1 MSWLRRRAAAGNQTG
16 ERRVRG
22 RLFLKYVAFFVTVVC
37 LALLCNDLFQL
48 RFSIRDYT
56 AMSIRIQQ
64 GQADA
69 AAAKI
74 GQFVTGI
81 EGQLGWIANMA
92 WDDSDLDDWRFDVAR
107 LLHQEPPIM
116 EFAKIDGSGRE
127 RLRVSRFAPEVAGSL
142 ADRSKDPA
150 FVKAVSDKVYYGPV
164 DFRVGSEPYMTLS
177 LAGVRREAGV
187 SVVSVNLK
195 FIQDVMAQLNLGRAG
210 RAYVVDSSGRLIAHS
225 DMTMVLSRADFSKL
239 RQVRAALSGKPAVP
253 SDDQTTD
260 INGAPVLAG
269 YAVIAPLGW
278 RVFVET
284 PVDEALAPL
293 HAALLRT
300 GFVLVAALILASLA
314 GLLLARRMV
323 VPIRALVAGAA
334 RIGSGDLTQRLSIK
348 SGDEFE
354 ILGAQFNS
362 MATQL
367 QESYATLEGKVDER
381 TRELEL
387 ANLAKSRFIAVAS
400 HDLRQPLHALGLFV
414 GQLRGHVPS
423 SEGRR
428 LVERIDGAVV
438 NMNELFAALLDI
450 SKLDAGVLVPDV
462 TEFPLQHLLAR
473 MDATFAAAA
482 RARGLS
488 LRVVPSSLFVRSD
501 IILLERILQNL
512 VSNAVRFAAAGGVVI
527 GARRRGGEL
536 RIDVCDSGPGI
547 PKDRQRDVFSEFSQ
561 VEGPHQDRQRGLG
574 LGLAIVDRLCRLLG
588 HRVELEST
596 PGRGSRFSILGAAG
610 VAPGRTGAA
619 ARRAGVE
626 PRSGGRQARAGDRR
640 RRHESRRPGRPAGK
654 LGLPRRHRQQLR
666 AGARSPRGGAARPGH
681 RYLRLSTGG
690 WHHRRPGDRAAARPL
705 WPVGARI
712 PNERRHLVGAVA
724 RGEGLGLSTAAQAGA
739 ADEAAPDAQSVAEE
753 PDRRRRRLIAGGSAR
768 RRWRSAAVPSRGPVP
783 SSRLRCGWLRSRP

>member
-1 MSWLRRRAAAGNQTG
+1 VSWLRRGGAAGNQAG
-16 ERRVRG
+16 GQHRFRG

-74 GQFVTGI
+74 GQFVTEI

-92 WDDSDLDDWRFDVAR
+92 WDDTDLDDWRFNVAR
-107 LLHQEPPIM
+107 LLHQEPPVM
-116 EFAKIDGSGRE
+116 EFAKIDALGRE

-142 ADRSKDPA
+142 ADRSADPA

-195 FIQDVMAQLNLGRAG
+195 FIQDVMAQLNLGNAG
-210 RAYVVDSSGRLIAHS
+210 RAYVVDAGGRLIAHS

-239 RQVRAALSGKPAVP
+239 RQVRAALAGQPAAR
-253 SDDQTTD
+253 SEEQATTED

-278 RVFVET
+278 RVLVES
-284 PVDEALAPL
+284 PVEEALAPL

-314 GLLLARRMV
+314 GLFLAHRMV

-334 RIGSGDLTQRLSIK
+334 RIGSGDLSQRLSIK

-354 ILGAQFNS
+354 VLGAQFNS

-414 GQLRGHVPS
+414 GQLRAHVPS
-423 SEGRR
+423 NEGRR

-482 RARGLS
+482 RTKGLS
-488 LRVVPSSLFVRSD
+488 LRAVPTNLWVRSD
-501 IILLERILQNL
+501 AILLERILQNL
-512 VSNAVRFAAAGGVVI
+512 VSNAVRFAAGGGVVI
-527 GARRRGGEL
+527 GARRRGREL

-547 PKDRQRDVFSEFSQ
+547 PKDRQRDVFGEFCQ
-561 VEGPHQDRQRGLG
+561 IEGPHQDAQRGLG

-588 HRVELEST
+588 HRVELDST
-596 PGRGSRFSILGAAG
+596 PGRGSRFSIFVPL
-610 VAPGRTGAA
+610 VS
-619 ARRAGVE
+619 RRAE
-626 PRSGGRQARAGDRR
+626 MAPPLAAPPSSLDLA
-640 RRHESRRPGRPAGK
+640 AGK
-654 LGLPRRHRQQLR
+654 LVLVIDDDAMNLESLGGLLANWGCRVVTAATCEQALDRLAAEPRLPDIVISDYHLSNGMSGDQAIARLRERFGQPVPALLMSGDTSPELLR
-666 AGARSPRGGAARPGH
+666 AVKASSFALLHKPVPPMK
-681 RYLRLSTGG
+681 LRMVLNQLLKSRT
-690 WHHRRPGDRAAARPL
+690 A
-705 WPVGARI
+705 VGA
-712 PNERRHLVGAVA
+712 
-724 RGEGLGLSTAAQAGA
+724 
-739 ADEAAPDAQSVAEE
+739 D
-753 PDRRRRRLIAGGSAR
+753 
-768 RRWRSAAVPSRGPVP
+768 
-783 SSRLRCGWLRSRP
+783 

>member
-1 MSWLRRRAAAGNQTG
+1 VSWLRRAAAPSEAGG
-16 ERRVRG
+16 RRRVQG

-37 LALLCNDLFQL
+37 LALVCNDLFQL

-74 GQFVTGI
+74 DQFVTAI

-92 WDDSDLDDWRFDVAR
+92 WDDTDLDDWRFDVAR
-107 LLHQEPPIM
+107 LLHQEPPIV
-116 EFAKIDGSGRE
+116 EFAKIDGAGRE
-127 RLRVSRFAPEVAGSL
+127 RLRVSRFAPEVAGSMT
-142 ADRSKDPA
+142 DRSADPA

-195 FIQDVMAQLNLGRAG
+195 FIQDVMAQLNLGNAG
-210 RAYVVDSSGRLIAHS
+210 RAYVIDAGGRLIAHS

-239 RQVRAALSGKPAVP
+239 RQVRTALSGKRAAP
-253 SDDQTTD
+253 SDDRTTD
-260 INGAPVLAG
+260 INGAPVLTG

-278 RVFVET
+278 RVFVES
-284 PVDEALAPL
+284 PVEEALQPL

-300 GFVLVAALILASLA
+300 GLFLVAALILASLA

-334 RIGSGDLTQRLSIK
+334 RIGSGDLSQRLSIK

-354 ILGAQFNS
+354 MLGAQFNS

-414 GQLRGHVPS
+414 GQLRAHVPS
-423 SEGRR
+423 SDGRR
-428 LVERIDGAVV
+428 IVERIDGAVV

-450 SKLDAGVLVPDV
+450 SKLDAGALVPEV
-462 TEFPLQHLLAR
+462 SEFPLQHLLAR
-473 MDATFAAAA
+473 MDATFTAAA
-482 RARGLS
+482 RAKGLS
-488 LRVVPSSLFVRSD
+488 LRVVPTNLWVRSD
-501 IILLERILQNL
+501 AILLERILQNL
-512 VSNAVRFAAAGGVVI
+512 VSNAVRFAAYGGVVI
-527 GARRRGGEL
+527 GCRRRGGEL
-536 RIDVCDSGPGI
+536 RIDVCDTGPGI

-561 VEGPHQDRQRGLG
+561 IEGPHQDRQRGLG
-574 LGLAIVDRLCRLLG
+574 LGLAIVERLCRLLG
-588 HRVELEST
+588 HRVELAST
-596 PGRGSRFSILGAAG
+596 LARGSRFSIFVPRVASRTELARPLAA
-610 VAPGRTGAA
+610 P
-619 ARRAGVE
+619 
-626 PRSGGRQARAGDRR
+626 PSGLDLA
-640 RRHESRRPGRPAGK
+640 AGK
-654 LGLPRRHRQQLR
+654 LVVVIDDDAMNLEGLSGLLGNWGCRVVTAATIEQALDRLAAEHRPPDLVISDYHLASGITGDQAIARLRERFGPSVPAFLMSGDTSPEVLR
-666 AGARSPRGGAARPGH
+666 AAKDSGFQLLHKPVPPMK
-681 RYLRLSTGG
+681 LRLMLNQLLKS
-690 WHHRRPGDRAAARPL
+690 RAH
-705 WPVGARI
+705 VGA
-712 PNERRHLVGAVA
+712 
-724 RGEGLGLSTAAQAGA
+724 
-739 ADEAAPDAQSVAEE
+739 D
-753 PDRRRRRLIAGGSAR
+753 
-768 RRWRSAAVPSRGPVP
+768 
-783 SSRLRCGWLRSRP
+783 